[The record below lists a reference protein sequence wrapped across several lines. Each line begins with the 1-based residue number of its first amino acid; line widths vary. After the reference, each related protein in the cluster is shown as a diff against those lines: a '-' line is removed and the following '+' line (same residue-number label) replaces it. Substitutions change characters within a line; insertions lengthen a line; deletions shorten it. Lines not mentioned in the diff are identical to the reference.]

1 MRLGAQFQIQN
12 SKFLIRTASAV
23 RYGRL
28 GFDKNL
34 NPQSAY
40 GRKPLSGLNKR
51 LYIRSY
57 ENQFSTT

>member
-28 GFDKNL
+28 CFDKNL
-34 NPQSAY
+34 YPQSAY
-40 GRKPLSGLNKR
+40 WRKPLSGLNKR